1 MATAPA
7 KSADPS
13 CSAPE
18 LPARVRYPKLAAL
31 IEYLEKAEGRI
42 DLDTLAGH
50 LKDLNVTRN
59 DFSDCCIFGTRGY
72 RRNTISRNDHYELLA
87 LCWRSGDCTA
97 IHDHKGHSCA
107 FRVIEGTGTEIR
119 FKVTASNLI
128 CPVETNSMPPG
139 YICAA
144 LDADIHQVANM
155 QPEGTDLITLHIY
168 SPPIKKMNT
177 YQFAQAVNSPYE
189 AEWVI

>member
-1 MATAPA
+1 MATAASPDVANASSRPPA
-7 KSADPS
+7 P
-13 CSAPE
+13 PRE
-18 LPARVRYPKLAAL
+18 RYPKLAAL
-31 IEYLEKAEGRI
+31 IDYLEKAEGRI
-42 DLDTLAGH
+42 DLDILASH
-50 LKDLNVTRN
+50 LADLKVTRQ
-59 DFSDCCIFGTRGY
+59 DFSDCCIFGARGY

-97 IHDHKGHSCA
+97 IHDHNGHSCA

-119 FKVTASNLI
+119 FKVTASGLV
-128 CPVETNSMPPG
+128 CPVETHTMHPD

-144 LDADIHQVANM
+144 RDEDIHQVANM
-155 QPEGTDLITLHIY
+155 QVADTDLITLHIY